1 MRCNVHISYIQ
12 PPTLRRE
19 GLRAHH
25 LISRWLQGVPLW
37 AISALPNRP
46 YLTIYPTN
54 DDDSC
59 TTRKPLSS
67 SIVEAYKRGKLRLF
81 FQSTQLERG
90 LECQQQ
96 AQIESQLAR
105 WIANLTYTKKMCD
118 VNQITN
124 YNNFHTVGI
133 RIEYYIHQSQSSLIQ
148 QHIHSS
154 PTAHNKKRMK

>member
-1 MRCNVHISYIQ
+1 M
-12 PPTLRRE
+12 
-19 GLRAHH
+19 
-25 LISRWLQGVPLW
+25 
-37 AISALPNRP
+37 
-46 YLTIYPTN
+46 
-54 DDDSC
+54 
-59 TTRKPLSS
+59 
-67 SIVEAYKRGKLRLF
+67 RLF

-133 RIEYYIHQSQSSLIQ
+133 RIEYYIN
-148 QHIHSS
+148 
-154 PTAHNKKRMK
+154 HNHH